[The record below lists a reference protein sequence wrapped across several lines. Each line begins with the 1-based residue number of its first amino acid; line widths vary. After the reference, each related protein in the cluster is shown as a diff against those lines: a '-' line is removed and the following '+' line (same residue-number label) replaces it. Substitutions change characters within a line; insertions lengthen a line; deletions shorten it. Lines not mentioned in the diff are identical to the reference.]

1 MGKRKKGNPLN
12 GWLILDKP
20 LGLTSTQALG
30 KARRILDAQKAGH
43 AGTLDP
49 LATGILPLAFGE
61 ATKTIPFVQDAEKV
75 YRFRVK
81 WGEAT
86 NTDDTEGEVIETSD
100 HRPSKEDILNL
111 LPSYTGIIQQIPP
124 QFSAIKVDGQ
134 RAYALARKGEDVE
147 IQSRKVTIY
156 TLDLIEINED
166 SAVFECECAKG
177 TYVRSLA
184 RDMGQD
190 LGCFGHITELRRLAV
205 GFFDESEAISLDE
218 LQKMVHDA
226 PPEEAL
232 LPVEAP
238 LDDIPALYLTE
249 SEANRLRHG
258 QSVVLFSKDGQNRLN
273 AAGLDPHSDNG
284 TVLAR
289 TEAKP
294 VALVE
299 LNGVEVKPVRVLNV

>member
-1 MGKRKKGNPLN
+1 
-12 GWLILDKP
+12 
-20 LGLTSTQALG
+20 
-30 KARRILDAQKAGH
+30 
-43 AGTLDP
+43 
-49 LATGILPLAFGE
+49 
-61 ATKTIPFVQDAEKV
+61 
-75 YRFRVK
+75 
-81 WGEAT
+81 
-86 NTDDTEGEVIETSD
+86 
-100 HRPSKEDILNL
+100 
-111 LPSYTGIIQQIPP
+111 
-124 QFSAIKVDGQ
+124 
-134 RAYALARKGEDVE
+134 
-147 IQSRKVTIY
+147 
-156 TLDLIEINED
+156 
-166 SAVFECECAKG
+166 
-177 TYVRSLA
+177 
-184 RDMGQD
+184 
-190 LGCFGHITELRRLAV
+190 
-205 GFFDESEAISLDE
+205 
-218 LQKMVHDA
+218 VHDA